1 MPFCS
6 DPRSVERWGKTC
18 TLLNRVTKEEAVWRP
33 LLKQKYNKDV
43 RVRDQS
49 EEDRR
54 PSRDIFFEMDN
65 SWKQLVGWTL
75 LVHSRRGYK
84 VETWKEVYKSELLY
98 RQRCRED
105 LFVYRL
111 TEKTWKKNF
120 EQHQKC
126 SLGNDLTKDQ

>member
-18 TLLNRVTKEEAVWRP
+18 TLLNRVSKEEAVWRP

-49 EEDRR
+49 EKNRR

-84 VETWKEVYKSELLY
+84 VETWKEVYKSELVY
-98 RQRCRED
+98 RHRCRED

-120 EQHQKC
+120 EQHQKS